1 MNTLLHIFEAYS
13 GLYQATRSDDVAA
26 SMRNIL
32 QIYLDKIYSL
42 EKRREEVFFDEN
54 YDSLLDITSYG
65 HDIESS
71 WLIEWGTSLLE
82 DENLLSRVSS
92 ASSAMAANVYE
103 NAYDGRG
110 FVVNEKYGDSV
121 DCTRIW
127 WVEAESIEGFLN
139 EYRKSG
145 DEKYLD
151 AALSIWEYIK
161 EHFADRRSG
170 SEWFWAV
177 GKNDKPVFSYPI
189 ADPWKCPYHNGRL
202 CLNLIKEGAENG
214 F

>member
-1 MNTLLHIFEAYS
+1 
-13 GLYQATRSDDVAA
+13 
-26 SMRNIL
+26 
-32 QIYLDKIYSL
+32 
-42 EKRREEVFFDEN
+42 
-54 YDSLLDITSYG
+54 
-65 HDIESS
+65 
-71 WLIEWGTSLLE
+71 
-82 DENLLSRVSS
+82 
-92 ASSAMAANVYE
+92 MAANVYE

-161 EHFADRRSG
+161 GNTSRSILLIEEAEANG
-170 SEWFWAV
+170 SGQSERMISQF
-177 GKNDKPVFSYPI
+177 FHI
-189 ADPWKCPYHNGRL
+189 L
-202 CLNLIKEGAENG
+202 
-214 F
+214 

>member
-1 MNTLLHIFEAYS
+1 
-13 GLYQATRSDDVAA
+13 
-26 SMRNIL
+26 MRNIL

-92 ASSAMAANVYE
+92 ASS
-103 NAYDGRG
+103 
-110 FVVNEKYGDSV
+110 
-121 DCTRIW
+121 
-127 WVEAESIEGFLN
+127 IEGFLN

-177 GKNDKPVFSYPI
+177 GEDDKPVFSYPI

-202 CLNLIKEGAENG
+202 CLNLMREGVENG
-214 F
+214 L